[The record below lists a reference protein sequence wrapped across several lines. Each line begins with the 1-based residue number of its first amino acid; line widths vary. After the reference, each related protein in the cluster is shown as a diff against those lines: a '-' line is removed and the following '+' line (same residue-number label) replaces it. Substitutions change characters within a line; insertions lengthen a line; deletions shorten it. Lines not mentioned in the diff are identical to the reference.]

1 MADLEATLR
10 ERLGDRRMWLCLA
23 AGAARSFGGHAGYN
37 DDPSS
42 RYESDDRVPNTKHLR
57 EGDVV
62 LVWDKVAAVGV
73 SIIDRIDQSS
83 AMKTLYKCPRCLTT
97 SIKRR
102 SNRRPLYRCQTGCGF
117 EFDEPQAEV
126 VPVRTYST
134 FHEPG
139 WIPLDGAALL
149 AAELRPLC
157 ISPDSQHSIR
167 ELHRARTVQALGPLL
182 LQSVKLARTD
192 FGWEGVRHGHRERTV
207 RVRIGQAEFRTA
219 LLRDFGASCVV
230 SGPAPQE
237 ALEAAHL
244 YSYAKVG
251 QHREHGGLLMRRDL
265 HRLFDE
271 GLIGVEPDTWRLR
284 MREPAFASESYRGLE
299 GSPLASR
306 LKDAHKF
313 WLKEHWAQHDLA
325 QRAVAAR

>member
-1 MADLEATLR
+1 MTDVENALR

-23 AGAARSFGGHAGYN
+23 AGDARSFGGHAGYD

-42 RYESDDRVPNTKHLR
+42 RYESDDRVPNTTHLN
-57 EGDVV
+57 EGDVI

-73 SIIDRIDQSS
+73 SVIDRVDKGDGL
-83 AMKTLYKCPRCLTT
+83 KTLYKCPQCGRT

-102 SNRRPLYRCQTGCGF
+102 SNRRPIYRCQTSCGF
-117 EFDEPQAEV
+117 EFDVPRADF

-139 WIPLDGAALL
+139 WTPLDGVSLSASD
-149 AAELRPLC
+149 LRSLC

-167 ELHRARTVQALGPLL
+167 ELDGARTIQALGPLL
-182 LQSVKLARTD
+182 LQSIRLARTD
-192 FGWEGVRHGHRERTV
+192 FGWEGMRHGHRERTV
-207 RVRIGQAEFRTA
+207 RVRLGQSQFRKA
-219 LLRDFGASCVV
+219 LLDEFGPTCVA

-251 QHREHGGLLMRRDL
+251 EHREHGGLLMRRDL

-271 GLIGVEPDTWRLR
+271 GLIGVEPSTWRVRLR
-284 MREPAFASESYRGLE
+284 ERAFASESYRGLDGAE
-299 GSPLASR
+299 LALK

-313 WLKEHWAQHDLA
+313 WLTEHWAQHHLA
-325 QRAVAAR
+325 QRVVVAT